1 PSIVFPYT
9 TLFRSAPCGIE
20 VEGITITSFS
30 VNSCACFAANII
42 FLLLGNIKVVRAFV
56 SSIDCNMSSV
66 LGFIV
71 CPPAITVVA
80 PMLFSISRIPSPRA
94 TELFPFLFLLYLE
107 LLQHFRQY
115 LHTVSAYFQYQY
127 SLKNR
132 VVERYLILSQAARY
146 EYVLLPLGQYEL
158 LIKNP
163 LLEQEFR
170 EMLLHRNSPV
180 LKLPLINLQKTLYNN
195 QM

>member
-1 PSIVFPYT
+1 EDGIRDRNVTGVQTCALPICLLCSGS
-9 TLFRSAPCGIE
+9 LFARPQSQSLHQCFSA
-20 VEGITITSFS
+20 FH
-30 VNSCACFAANII
+30 
-42 FLLLGNIKVVRAFV
+42 V
-56 SSIDCNMSSV
+56 S
-66 LGFIV
+66 LRQEQ
-71 CPPAITVVA
+71 
-80 PMLFSISRIPSPRA
+80 LQ
-94 TELFPFLFLLYLE
+94 LFPFLFLLYLE

-170 EMLLHRNSPV
+170 EMLLHQNSPV